1 MLYDSEAVTMPGK
14 TKKLKNRKKGK
25 TLLEQEKI
33 VIIFGIKAIRWKSDP
48 GWV

>member
-1 MLYDSEAVTMPGK
+1 MPGK
-14 TKKLKNRKKGK
+14 TKKLENRKKEI
-25 TLLEQEKI
+25 TLLEQDKI

>member
-1 MLYDSEAVTMPGK
+1 MPGK
-14 TKKLKNRKKGK
+14 TKKLKNRKKEI
-25 TLLEQEKI
+25 TLLEQDKI